1 MIAAYIANKEVIR
14 RSFIMNKQLKKNE
27 ILVESGT
34 NELEVMEFT
43 IADRHFGI
51 NVAKVVE
58 IMQST
63 TVNPMPNANPYIE
76 GIFKPRETIMTVIN
90 LPRYLNLDSQQSS
103 ERDIFIITNFNQNN
117 SAFRVNTVEAIHR
130 ISWTSIEKPDE
141 SIYGGSDGV
150 ATGIA
155 RFDGRLITIIDFE
168 KIIGDIN
175 PRTTIQMSE
184 IELMPERSPILQP
197 IMIVEDSPFLKQLIL
212 DALTTASYTNI
223 ISCANGLEAWNQL
236 REFKEMGGD
245 IAEHCSCLITD
256 IEMPQMDGHRL
267 IKLIRDDEYLKY
279 LPCVIFSSLINED
292 MMRKGIAVGATAQI
306 SKPEIGQ
313 LVGII
318 DKYAIR

>member
-1 MIAAYIANKEVIR
+1 M
-14 RSFIMNKQLKKNE
+14 SKQPKKSE
-27 ILVESGT
+27 ILIESGT

-76 GIFKPRETIMTVIN
+76 GIFKPRDTIMTVIN
-90 LPRYLNLDSQQSS
+90 LPMYLNLDSHQSS
-103 ERDIFIITNFNQNN
+103 ERDIFIITNFNKAS

-130 ISWTSIEKPDE
+130 ISWTAIEKPDE
-141 SIYGGSDGV
+141 AIYGGNDGV

-175 PRTTIQMSE
+175 PKTTIQISE
-184 IELMPERSPILQP
+184 IERMPDREPVSRP
-197 IMIVEDSPFLKQLIL
+197 IMIAEDSPFLKQLIL
-212 DALTTASYTNI
+212 EALTTAGYTNI
-223 ISCANGLEAWNQL
+223 IDCNSGLEAWNKL
-236 REFKEMGGD
+236 NELKEAGGD
-245 IAEHCSCLITD
+245 IAEHCSCVITD

-267 IKLIRDDEYLKY
+267 IKLIREDEHLKV
-279 LPCVIFSSLINED
+279 LPCIIFSSLINEE
-292 MMRKGIAVGATAQI
+292 MMRKGISLGATAQI

-313 LVGII
+313 LVGLI
-318 DKYAIR
+318 DKYAIRIQ

>member
-1 MIAAYIANKEVIR
+1 MSKSN
-14 RSFIMNKQLKKNE
+14 KKNE
-27 ILVESGT
+27 ILTESGT

-58 IMQST
+58 IMQSAA
-63 TVNPMPNANPYIE
+63 VNPMPNANPYIE
-76 GIFKPRETIMTVIN
+76 GIFKPRDTIMTVIN
-90 LPRYLNLDSQQSS
+90 LPMYLNLQNDESS
-103 ERDIFIITNFNQNN
+103 ERDIFIITNFNQIN

-130 ISWTSIEKPDE
+130 ISWTAIEKPDE
-141 SIYGGSDGV
+141 SIYGGGDGV

-168 KIIGDIN
+168 KIVADIN
-175 PRTTIQMSE
+175 PKATIQISE
-184 IELMPERSPILQP
+184 IQRMPERAAFDAP
-197 IMIVEDSPFLKQLIL
+197 IMIAEDSIFLEQLIVDSL
-212 DALTTASYTNI
+212 STANYTNI
-223 ISCANGLEAWNQL
+223 IRCSNGLEAWNKLQT
-236 REFKEMGGD
+236 FKEKGGD
-245 IAEHCSCLITD
+245 IAQHCACLITD

-267 IKLIRDDEYLKY
+267 IKLIRGDEYFAV
-279 LPCVIFSSLINED
+279 LPCIIFSSLINDE
-292 MMRKGIAVGATAQI
+292 MMRKGISLGATAQI

>member
-1 MIAAYIANKEVIR
+1 MSKN
-14 RSFIMNKQLKKNE
+14 KKNE
-27 ILVESGT
+27 ILLETGT

-63 TVNPMPNANPYIE
+63 AVNPMPNANPYIE
-76 GIFKPRETIMTVIN
+76 GIFKPRDTIMTVVN
-90 LPRYLNLDSQQSS
+90 LPMYLNLQSSQSS
-103 ERDIFIITNFNQNN
+103 ERDIFIITSFNQTN

-130 ISWTSIEKPDE
+130 ISWSAIEKPDE
-141 SIYGGSDGV
+141 AIYGGGDGV

-168 KIIGDIN
+168 KIIADIN
-175 PRTTIQMSE
+175 PKTTIQIGE
-184 IELMPERSPILQP
+184 VERMPERVEFTAP
-197 IMIVEDSPFLKQLIL
+197 IMIAEDSVFLEQLIV
-212 DALTTASYTNI
+212 DALTAANYTNI
-223 ISCANGLEAWNQL
+223 IRCSNGQEAWNKL
-236 REFKEMGGD
+236 NAFKELGTD
-245 IAEHCSCLITD
+245 IAQHCACLITD

-267 IKLIRDDEYLKY
+267 IKLIRGDSYLQV
-279 LPCVIFSSLINED
+279 LPCIIFSSLINEE
-292 MMRKGIAVGATAQI
+292 MMRKGISIGATAQI

-318 DKYAIR
+318 DKYAIRI